1 MQDLPMPDHTS
12 CLIFLA
18 TYNEAENVQGIFEQI
33 RGQMPHAD
41 VLFVDD
47 NSPDGTGRIIDEIVD
62 ASERV
67 HVIHRP
73 GKQGIGSAHRDAL
86 NWAYDN
92 KYDFIITMDC
102 DLAHSPEYLPVF
114 FGIDPKYGVVIGT
127 RFHNDDSLPGWNLHR
142 RFLTHLGHLLTR
154 LTLRMPYDATGALRR
169 YNLNIVPRVFLS
181 LFDAPS
187 YSFFFESLHILFL
200 NKFSIK
206 EIPIELPAR
215 IYGSSKMRLADVFG
229 GFTTLLRLAFKAR
242 FRKSKLLL
250 SNTLENSPVSWDK
263 YWVGKDGAN
272 VSVLYDKIA
281 VFYRNRI
288 IKPALNRCMKR
299 FIPTGSSLLHAG
311 CGSGAVDGDLIK
323 TYNITACDFS
333 NIALET
339 YRKIHGD
346 TAVVVN
352 ADLAAT
358 GFPDAQYDGI
368 YNLGVMEHFSD
379 QEIDTVLKE
388 FHRILKPGG
397 RIVLFWPPEFGLSV
411 MFLKVVH
418 YVLNDLLG
426 RNIQLHPAEP
436 SRVISREWA
445 KELIS
450 KHGFSFDAF
459 IFGPRDAFTYS
470 VIVAHRTET

>member
-1 MQDLPMPDHTS
+1 MQDLRMPDHSS

-18 TYNEAENVQGIFEQI
+18 TYNEAENIQSIFEQI
-33 RGQMPHAD
+33 RSQMPEAD
-41 VLFVDD
+41 ILFIDD
-47 NSPDGTGRIIDEIVD
+47 NSPDGSGRIIDEIVD

-73 GKQGIGSAHRDAL
+73 SKQGIGSAHRDAL

-92 KYDFIITMDC
+92 KYDFVITMDC

-127 RFHNDDSLPGWNLHR
+127 RFHDDDSLPGWNLHR

-154 LTLRMPYDATGALRR
+154 FMLQMPYDATGALRR
-169 YNLNIVPRVFLS
+169 YNLNIVPRRFLD

-200 NKFSIK
+200 NKFLIK

-229 GFTTLLRLAFKAR
+229 GFSTLLRLALKFR
-242 FRKSKLLL
+242 FQKSKLLL
-250 SNTLENSPVSWDK
+250 SNTSENSPVSWDK
-263 YWVGKDGAN
+263 YWAGKDGEN

-281 VFYRNRI
+281 VFYRNYI
-288 IKPALNRCMKR
+288 IRPALNRCINR
-299 FIPTGSSLLHAG
+299 FIPPGSSLLHAG

-323 TYNITACDFS
+323 KYNITACDFS
-333 NIALET
+333 NTALET

-346 TAVVVN
+346 SAVVVN

-358 GFPDAQYDGI
+358 EFPDAQYDGI
-368 YNLGVMEHFSD
+368 YNLGVMEHFTE

-388 FHRILKPGG
+388 FHRILKPNG
-397 RIVLFWPPEFGLSV
+397 RIILFWPPEYGLSV
-411 MFLKVVH
+411 IFLKIIH

-426 RNIQLHPAEP
+426 RNIHLHPAEP
-436 SRVISREWA
+436 SRVKSREWVTA
-445 KELIS
+445 LIA